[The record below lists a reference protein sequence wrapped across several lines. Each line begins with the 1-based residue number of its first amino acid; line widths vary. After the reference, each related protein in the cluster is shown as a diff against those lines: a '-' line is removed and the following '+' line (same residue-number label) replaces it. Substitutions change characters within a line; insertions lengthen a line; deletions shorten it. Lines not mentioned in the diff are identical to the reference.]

1 MKINCPHCQCAYDLE
16 PVKMP
21 SPKYNATHESW
32 GWKFECA
39 ACDHQWW
46 LKLVD
51 EYSQATRPSDVYN
64 GPLDARFYDNRYQT
78 ASADVLGKRENREE
92 SFAKI
97 EAIKNLP
104 IVVPKKSKERVE
116 RLVPPPLPKHGVDA
130 YFNQRR
136 NESSFLF
143 WLSVLLLSLILA
155 GIVYTYRDA
164 FYQKWKNIQQQYS
177 LNKSALSLPL
187 LVKQVKWDKTN
198 TADGGIK
205 ISVAGEVL
213 NKNSVVSRLRPLHM
227 SAWGLCHPADPK
239 SPRCL
244 MGGSFYEFP
253 KATILPEE
261 RLSFQTSWVL
271 PKGSNVTGVDV
282 TLP

>member
-46 LKLVD
+46 LKLVN
-51 EYSQATRPSDVYN
+51 ENSRVARHGGVYN
-64 GPLDARFYDNRYQT
+64 GPIDARFYDNHYQNVRT
-78 ASADVLGKRENREE
+78 GTSDKQNNSNGFSDADEV
-92 SFAKI
+92 
-97 EAIKNLP
+97 KNLP
-104 IVVPKKSKERVE
+104 IVVPKRNKERVE
-116 RLVPPPLPKHGVDA
+116 RLVPPPLPRQGVDA
-130 YFNQRR
+130 YFNRR
-136 NESSFLF
+136 RQESSFLF
-143 WLSVLLLSLILA
+143 WVSALVLSIVLA
-155 GIVYTYRDA
+155 GIVYKYRDA
-164 FYQKWKNIQQQYS
+164 FYQKWQNIQQQYS
-177 LNKSALSLPL
+177 LQMSAMSLPL
-187 LVKQVKWDKTN
+187 IVKKVQWDKV
-198 TADGGIK
+198 AMPDG
-205 ISVAGEVL
+205 SVKVSVVGEVW

-227 SAWGLCHPADPK
+227 SAWGLCNPADQK

-244 MGGSFYEFP
+244 MGGAFYDFK

-261 RLSFQTSWVL
+261 HLPFQTSWVL

-282 TLP
+282 TLQ